1 MTKLEL
7 VDSKTLNSNLSSLAD
22 MIRKKTG
29 KDEKLIFPEDFIEN
43 IKNIEADPQK
53 TIIGDYAFD
62 GLSSFALGQN
72 SHITNI
78 SKIGKFAF
86 RGTHRYSFSTS
97 PSSSDCI
104 FSNLE
109 EIGESAFSGVTS
121 LRYLAFDKT
130 CLFTKLPDNLLSGT
144 YCTVLDIWNSL
155 DTTGDYIFADAKN
168 KTSAILILRQE
179 DKVCKLGEGVFSN
192 IPNFYDFID
201 SALYYGIFVPE
212 SMIDAYKADP
222 SWSEYAKDD
231 CILSV
236 ESLTEDGT
244 VTGNL
249 SSKTKAQWGIK

>member
-22 MIRKKTG
+22 IIRKKG

-62 GLSSFALGQN
+62 GLSSFTLGQN

-86 RGTHRYSFSTS
+86 RGTHQYPFSSSSSTS
-97 PSSSDCI
+97 WCT

-109 EIGESAFSGVTS
+109 ELGESAFSGVS
-121 LRYLAFDKT
+121 YLRYLAFDKT

-144 YCTVLDIWNSL
+144 SSTTVLDIWNSL
-155 DTTGDYIFADAKN
+155 DTTGDYIFANAKN
-168 KTSAILILRQE
+168 KSVVLILRQE

-192 IPNFYDFID
+192 ISNFYNYIE

-212 SMIDAYKADP
+212 SMIDAYKTDP
-222 SWSEYAKDD
+222 SWSKYAKDD

-244 VTGNL
+244 ATGNL
-249 SSKTKAQWGIK
+249 SSTVKSQWGIK